1 MPGKKT
7 HATATDTRGMGVIGG
22 GPRGAAYPKGT
33 PVHVVLGTH
42 LAQPFFGDCRLAE
55 AVHSLVC
62 DHQRTLATC
71 LMPDHLHWLLD
82 DSSKMRRAVGSFR
95 SYSTR
100 VVRHLGH
107 KGKLWQRSYW
117 NQVVRFEADVPR
129 FVGRI
134 VGDPV
139 RRGLV
144 EDWRE
149 YPYTARKSG
158 PA

>member
-1 MPGKKT
+1 
-7 HATATDTRGMGVIGG
+7 
-22 GPRGAAYPKGT
+22 
-33 PVHVVLGTH
+33 
-42 LAQPFFGDCRLAE
+42 
-55 AVHSLVC
+55 
-62 DHQRTLATC
+62 
-71 LMPDHLHWLLD
+71 MPDHLHWLLD